1 MGKKFL
7 VIGSTGFIGR
17 KLFEKSKNFGD
28 VYGTSSKENSSSE
41 CLKLDLRHPL
51 NFDYTQYD
59 ANSIVFFTAAN
70 SSPDQCMNQYNEVY
84 NINVTGTSLAIS
96 AFMERKAKVIFF
108 SSDTVFGE
116 NEQPFDESYP
126 KNPAGKYAEMKLEI
140 EEKFKSFPNFKA
152 VHLSYVFSKQ
162 DKFSTY
168 LLNCHRNNYLAE
180 IYHPFN
186 RSVVYLDDLC
196 KAVINLGLNWDNFQ
210 EGSIN
215 LGGPHLISRLDFAR
229 LFNKI
234 VFKDLKYTVTEPDA
248 AFFENRPRAINMKSP
263 LLKKILGRDPLNLEQ
278 SIRTEFNSEIQND

>member
-7 VIGSTGFIGR
+7 VIGSSGYIGR
-17 KLFEKSKNFGD
+17 KLFEKSKNFGV

-41 CLKLDLRHPL
+41 CLKLDLSQPL

-59 ANSIVFFTAAN
+59 ENSIVFFTAAN
-70 SSPDQCMNQYNEVY
+70 SSPDQCMNQYDEVY

-96 AFMERKAKVIFF
+96 AFLKRKAKVIFF

-116 NEQPFDESYP
+116 SEEPFDEMFP
-126 KNPAGKYAEMKLEI
+126 KTPAGKYAEMKLEV
-140 EEKFKSFPNFKA
+140 EEKFKSFPDFKA

-168 LLNCHRNNYLAE
+168 LLNCHRNNCSAE
-180 IYHPFN
+180 IFHPFN
-186 RSVVYLDDLC
+186 RSVIYLGDLC
-196 KAVINLGLNWDNFQ
+196 DAVINLGLNWDHFQ
-210 EGSIN
+210 EGSVN
-215 LGGPHLISRLDFAR
+215 LGGPQLVSRLDFAR

-234 VFKDLKYTVTEPDA
+234 FLEDLKYTVTEPDA
-248 AFFENRPRAINMKSP
+248 AFFENRPRVINMKSP